1 LHFRS
6 QTRLTQ
12 PQTSQTSVNENPQG
26 LTPGNFRRVI
36 AASVLWGACVLTGFA
51 VLGAEQFTPVPAS
64 TLVTDFPRDSKL
76 VLATDK
82 PTLVLF
88 LHPHCPCSR
97 ATLSEL
103 ERLQVQTQDKIA
115 VTIVF
120 TIPPGTPAGWEKG
133 DLLDRAHAISHAQV
147 CLDANGAAARRFGV
161 NGSGHTLLYA
171 PTGQLLFSGGITA
184 ARGEEGDNP
193 GETAVADFVLHGRAD
208 LTRTP
213 VFGCQLL

>member
-1 LHFRS
+1 
-6 QTRLTQ
+6 
-12 PQTSQTSVNENPQG
+12 VVVVG
-26 LTPGNFRRVI
+26 L
-36 AASVLWGACVLTGFA
+36 LWAVCLLIGFA
-51 VLGAEQFTPVPAS
+51 VMAAEEFTPVPSGVLA
-64 TLVTDFPRDSKL
+64 TDFPKGT
-76 VLATDK
+76 VLALAADK

-88 LHPHCPCSR
+88 IHPHCPCSR
-97 ATLSEL
+97 ATLTEL
-103 ERLQVQTQDKIA
+103 EKLEVQTRDKIA

-133 DLLDRAHAISHAQV
+133 ELLDRANKFSNARV
-147 CLDANGAAARRFGV
+147 CLDQNGVAARRFGV
-161 NGSGHTLLYA
+161 NGSGHALLYA
-171 PTGQLLFSGGITA
+171 PTGKLLFSGGITA

>member
-1 LHFRS
+1 V
-6 QTRLTQ
+6 Q
-12 PQTSQTSVNENPQG
+12 ENPQA

-36 AASVLWGACVLTGFA
+36 AASVLWGFCVLTGFA
-51 VLGAEQFTPVPAS
+51 VLGAEQFTPAAIG
-64 TLVTDFPRDSKL
+64 T
-76 VLATDK
+76 LATNFPHDSQLALAADK
-82 PTLVLF
+82 PTLLLF

-103 ERLQVQTQDKIA
+103 EKLQTQTHDKVA

-120 TIPPGTPAGWEKG
+120 TIPPKTPPGWEKG
-133 DLLDRAHAISHAQV
+133 ELLDRAHAIPNAKV
-147 CLDANGAAARRFGV
+147 WLDENGAAAQRFGV

-171 PTGQLLFSGGITA
+171 PTGKLLFSGGITA

-193 GETAVADFVLHGRAD
+193 GETAVADLVLLGRAD

>member
-1 LHFRS
+1 M
-6 QTRLTQ
+6 Q
-12 PQTSQTSVNENPQG
+12 ENPQG

-51 VLGAEQFTPVPAS
+51 VLGAEQFTPAAIG
-64 TLVTDFPRDSKL
+64 TLATNFPQDSQL
-76 VLATDK
+76 VLAADK

-97 ATLSEL
+97 ATLTEL
-103 ERLQVQTQDKIA
+103 EKLQVQTQGKVD

-120 TIPPGTPAGWEKG
+120 TIPPKTPPGWEKG
-133 DLLDRAHAISHAQV
+133 ELLDRARAIPGAKV
-147 CLDANGAAARRFGV
+147 WLDENGEASRRFGV

-193 GETAVADFVLHGRAD
+193 GETAVADLVLLGRAD
-208 LTRTP
+208 LNRTP